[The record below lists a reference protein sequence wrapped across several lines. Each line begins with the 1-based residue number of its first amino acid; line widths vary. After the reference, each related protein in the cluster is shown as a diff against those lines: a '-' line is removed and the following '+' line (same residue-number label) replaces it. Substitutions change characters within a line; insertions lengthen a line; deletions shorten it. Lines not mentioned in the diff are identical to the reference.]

1 MKRLRTNN
9 RVVNNSMWILAAVS
23 YTHLRANVFVSPSS
37 IENSPNSVGDAM
49 LLGMPCVSSDVG
61 GVKNLMEH
69 GKEGF
74 VYQADAP
81 YMLAYYVCRIFE
93 DEQLASLLGESAA
106 KKAAATHD
114 RAANTARL
122 AEIYQEICG

>member
-1 MKRLRTNN
+1 
-9 RVVNNSMWILAAVS
+9 
-23 YTHLRANVFVSPSS
+23 
-37 IENSPNSVGDAM
+37 M

>member
-1 MKRLRTNN
+1 MGLPTIA
-9 RVVNNSMWILAAVS
+9 ILGRGFLDEK
-23 YTHLRANVFVSPSS
+23 TMCEEFLRANVFVSPSS
-37 IENSPNSVGDAM
+37 IENSPNSVGEAM